1 MNLLAI
7 EIDLDSFFDVNLIVF
22 TTISFAFSV
31 VIITFLVFA
40 LRPLNR
46 AKIIQGKTPE
56 KISTMYIRL
65 LIYGFAQ
72 FMAFVTDVFFSY
84 IRARLQATLI
94 HNYCISDPYVLQ
106 VSICTIQRF

>member
-1 MNLLAI
+1 MELLAI

-46 AKIIQGKTPE
+46 RAKIIQGKTPE

-72 FMAFVTDVFFSY
+72 FMAFVTDVFLVVFGHGY
-84 IRARLQATLI
+84 KL
-94 HNYCISDPYVLQ
+94 P
-106 VSICTIQRF
+106 